1 MFANRYLQKSK
12 NFKWIEDIP
21 DPDTR
26 IIVVIP
32 CFMEPEIINTLESLV
47 KCDLPP
53 CSAEVIILINHSV
66 ISKEEV
72 RLYNQKTAMEADD
85 WIRNNQRKNLR
96 FFVEGPVEF
105 PSKWAGVGVARKR
118 GMDNAVRRFN
128 FLNRPEGII
137 VSLDADTI
145 VEKNYLT
152 AIFDHFLNS
161 PADVGAV
168 ISFEHQ
174 IENLEG
180 RHLQGILLYEKYLA
194 YYRRALRFSGYPHSI
209 FTIGSAFA
217 VRADA
222 YVKRGGM
229 SRRQAGED
237 FYFLQ
242 NLVHLGNVGEIS
254 ATTVHPSARLSD
266 RVPFGTGPVLNKW
279 MRYEED
285 LSKTYNFNSFCDLRE
300 FFRIRKKLFR
310 ITEAEYHIYINTLP
324 ESIRNF
330 IIEEN
335 FQDELD
341 DLNKNCSTLKT
352 FDIRFFQKFNAFK
365 ILKYLNYAHT
375 NYYEKAELDS
385 QTGLLNL
392 NLQRFS

>member
-1 MFANRYLQKSK
+1 
-12 NFKWIEDIP
+12 
-21 DPDTR
+21 
-26 IIVVIP
+26 
-32 CFMEPEIINTLESLV
+32 
-47 KCDLPP
+47 
-53 CSAEVIILINHSV
+53 
-66 ISKEEV
+66 
-72 RLYNQKTAMEADD
+72 
-85 WIRNNQRKNLR
+85 
-96 FFVEGPVEF
+96 
-105 PSKWAGVGVARKR
+105 
-118 GMDNAVRRFN
+118 
-128 FLNRPEGII
+128 
-137 VSLDADTI
+137 
-145 VEKNYLT
+145 
-152 AIFDHFLNS
+152 
-161 PADVGAV
+161 
-168 ISFEHQ
+168 
-174 IENLEG
+174 
-180 RHLQGILLYEKYLA
+180 
-194 YYRRALRFSGYPHSI
+194 
-209 FTIGSAFA
+209 
-217 VRADA
+217 
-222 YVKRGGM
+222 
-229 SRRQAGED
+229 
-237 FYFLQ
+237 
-242 NLVHLGNVGEIS
+242 
-254 ATTVHPSARLSD
+254 
-266 RVPFGTGPVLNKW
+266 